1 MTELDA
7 NIRDKAYILL
17 DGALFD
23 APRFIYERDDQPE
36 LEYLFLGTPH
46 EAALE
51 VTPCL
56 VKPSRAS
63 RLWRAQPEW
72 RDKAVVLVADESLP
86 VIAGH
91 LRSLLSVQLPDGGYS
106 YLRYYSPKQFQRLML
121 AFTEQERNRFSGPV
135 RDWLAFQ
142 ADGAWSRFS
151 SDAPQPVKTAS
162 DEGWFLLSEQHLAA
176 ISGGARSEFIEKLG
190 RFLAMDDQVRLNR
203 LIEEANSLGFRTE
216 KEVSRYAE
224 LAFVHG
230 DQITHPESQTILSNR
245 EMSAGARLKALDK
258 HLAYGVA

>member
-7 NIRDKAYILL
+7 NIRDKACILL

-72 RDKAVVLVADESLP
+72 RDKAVVLVADESLS

-121 AFTEQERNRFSGPV
+121 AFTQQERNRFSGPV
-135 RDWLAFQ
+135 REWLAFQ

-151 SDAPQPVKTAS
+151 SDAPQPVKP
-162 DEGWFLLSEQHLAA
+162 LLMK
-176 ISGGARSEFIEKLG
+176 GGSCSR
-190 RFLAMDDQVRLNR
+190 
-203 LIEEANSLGFRTE
+203 NSIWQQYPTVQGTSSSKSWVAFSRRTI
-216 KEVSRYAE
+216 KC
-224 LAFVHG
+224 G
-230 DQITHPESQTILSNR
+230 
-245 EMSAGARLKALDK
+245 
-258 HLAYGVA
+258 